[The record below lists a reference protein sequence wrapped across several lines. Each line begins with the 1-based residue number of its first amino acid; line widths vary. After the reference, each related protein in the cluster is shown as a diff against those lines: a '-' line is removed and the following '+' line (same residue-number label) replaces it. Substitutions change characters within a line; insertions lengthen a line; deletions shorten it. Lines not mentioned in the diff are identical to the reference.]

1 MSAFTC
7 EWWCKQA
14 NPHVDLPDKY
24 RGCHAVENTHHGL
37 PVLDLGIVIA
47 GFPPPEA
54 RAERVVVPLQKRA
67 THNAFKVR
75 IRSGTTETMIKARDA
90 ARCRFGSQTKD
101 PLSARAPCSQCQR

>member
-1 MSAFTC
+1 MSALTC